1 MSNNLD
7 LISVTPSL
15 AIEIK
20 QNEIKDKIIARLT
33 ELKLIDQKYKMNND
47 ILLLICNL
55 AEHLIREKKIK
66 KKELVFEILQ
76 QVFNINAHEKL
87 ILDANIEFLHSN
99 KAIKKLSKFYL
110 FCVSSY
116 EYFFKSKSKKG

>member
-1 MSNNLD
+1 
-7 LISVTPSL
+7 VFTPSL

>member
-116 EYFFKSKSKKG
+116 EYFFKSKAKKG

>member
-1 MSNNLD
+1 MSNLD
-7 LISVTPSL
+7 LIAITPSL

-20 QNEIKDKIIARLT
+20 QNEIKAKIVERLT
-33 ELKLIDQKYKMNND
+33 ELKLIDGKYKMNND

-55 AEHLIREKKIK
+55 VEHLVKDKKIK
-66 KKELVFEILQ
+66 KKDLVLDVLQ
-76 QVFNINAHEKL
+76 QIFNISAAERL
-87 ILDANIEFLHSN
+87 QIDANIEFLHSN

-116 EYFFKSKSKKG
+116 EYFFKSSKKKG